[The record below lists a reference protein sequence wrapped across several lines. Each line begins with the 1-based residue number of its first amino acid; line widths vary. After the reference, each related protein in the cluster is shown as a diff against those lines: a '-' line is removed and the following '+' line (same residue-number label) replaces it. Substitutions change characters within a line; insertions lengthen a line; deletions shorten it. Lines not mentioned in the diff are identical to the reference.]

1 MNSLYLIWIHE
12 LDFIIWIH
20 DMNSWLKIKVNS
32 TSWIHG
38 IEFFKWNMGNDF
50 ILMNSYLW
58 FHVWLSQNFSE
69 AAHCNQLKHWSL
81 VISLISVRVSTC
93 HQGQGSC
100 EARPW
105 LPEHQLECRSDLS
118 AGLEPAIETG
128 HWHRPGISCLGPVT
142 VQVASWHSESPRA
155 CQGGY
160 GQASA
165 ALAQTQFKLPVWNSP
180 IPGPASAARLGAGYQ
195 STNLNLVVTWVQSLP
210 VK

>member
-1 MNSLYLIWIHE
+1 MCQRLFSATWAEFKLPAWNLLMPDQQGHTAASQ
-12 LDFIIWIH
+12 
-20 DMNSWLKIKVNS
+20 S
-32 TSWIHG
+32 T
-38 IEFFKWNMGNDF
+38 NLN
-50 ILMNSYLW
+50 
-58 FHVWLSQNFSE
+58 
-69 AAHCNQLKHWSL
+69 L
-81 VISLISVRVSTC
+81 VIWVQGLPVRLWPGLSSLDTVTVQVACLAFTMSC

-165 ALAQTQFKLPVWNSP
+165 ALAQ
-180 IPGPASAARLGAGYQ
+180 PGLALATRAP
-195 STNLNLVVTWVQSLP
+195 TWI
-210 VK
+210 